1 MRMFRSVSLPLL
13 ALFPAEFLH
22 MNLLIPQVIKF
33 SRFLLT
39 CFLFRFVVTFSP
51 IKMDPSTIPSG
62 LVVLQLQG
70 PSRAPAILA
79 GNLIPELI
87 ATVFFF
93 ARVYAR
99 AWLLRNW
106 GADDT
111 FLAISWVSDFPPI
124 LRHV

>member
-1 MRMFRSVSLPLL
+1 
-13 ALFPAEFLH
+13 
-22 MNLLIPQVIKF
+22 MNLLFVQVLKF
-33 SRFLLT
+33 NGCLLT
-39 CFLFRFVVTFSP
+39 RYTFSFSSYQHILAMESIFNATGP
-51 IKMDPSTIPSG
+51 ID
-62 LVVLQLQG
+62 LQLRG

-87 ATVFFF
+87 ATCFFF

-111 FLAISWVSDFPPI
+111 LLMISWVSDSPPTLFP
-124 LRHV
+124 V